1 MKKLCV
7 ILLSAMVVFGF
18 TACNNSTS
26 EPWTIGV
33 RLAKVGDNTAF
44 QGNNEAIKDSYTF
57 SENTLTITI
66 NDDMELVP
74 ETSDADNGGV
84 ISGTTLKSEGA
95 WVAFLF
101 DAEADSDKVL
111 FNNAALGADNEEAS
125 ITQALDGSV
134 RTDTEFV
141 QWINLSDSDTYGGNG
156 RTVTIYNGTNT
167 ATVTIKVVDNTT
179 AE

>member
-1 MKKLCV
+1 MKKVSL
-7 ILLSAMVVFGF
+7 ILLAVAMLF
-18 TACNNSTS
+18 TFSACNNSTN

-33 RLAKVGDNTAF
+33 RLAKVDDASF
-44 QGNNEAIKDSYTF
+44 KGNNEAIKDSYTF
-57 SENTLTITI
+57 SENNLTITI
-66 NDDMELVP
+66 TDEMLLTE
-74 ETSDADNGGV
+74 ETSAADDSGV
-84 ISGTTLKSEGA
+84 ISGTTLKSKGA

-111 FNNAALGADNEEAS
+111 FNNAALGADNEEAA
-125 ITQALDGSV
+125 ITQALDGSA

-141 QWINLSDSDTYGGNG
+141 QWINLSDSDTYGNTG
-156 RTVTIYNGTNT
+156 RRVTIYNGTNT